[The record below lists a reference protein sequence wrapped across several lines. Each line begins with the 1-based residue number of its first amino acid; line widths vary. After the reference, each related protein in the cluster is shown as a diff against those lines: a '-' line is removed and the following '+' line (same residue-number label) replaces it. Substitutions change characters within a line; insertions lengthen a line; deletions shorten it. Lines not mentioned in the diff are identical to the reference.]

1 VTRQSTRT
9 ALFLVFALAIH
20 LSLCAVFAA
29 TVGRNHDVRKMD
41 ARWLAGPRPVQ
52 VMVAGDSH
60 ARFAVEAPVLGRAL
74 NVAVPGEHYQK
85 TTYRVP
91 WLLDHGTRKAE
102 AVVLPFDAVT
112 FASFKDDSFS
122 PELVW
127 GRYVDFLELG
137 LRKRKPFRYAGRW
150 AKAKLAPY
158 VGEMEVMLQ
167 FLTSSKHFR
176 DPEGQGSPLQLTVF
190 ESGERAARRHLQGA
204 DPWDPD
210 MEWAFR
216 RLLGELQHRG
226 LRTVLVRFP
235 VTEDY
240 ARESRALGA
249 DPALRD
255 RLAAEIVKPGTVDH
269 LDYEALFFGRPAMF
283 ADGDHLSQAGKRKF
297 SEILASD
304 LRALGILR

>member
-1 VTRQSTRT
+1 
-9 ALFLVFALAIH
+9 
-20 LSLCAVFAA
+20 
-29 TVGRNHDVRKMD
+29 
-41 ARWLAGPRPVQ
+41 
-52 VMVAGDSH
+52 
-60 ARFAVEAPVLGRAL
+60 VL
-74 NVAVPGEHYQK
+74 
-85 TTYRVP
+85 
-91 WLLDHGTRKAE
+91 
-102 AVVLPFDAVT
+102 LPFDAVT

-127 GRYVDFLELG
+127 GRYVNFFELG
-137 LRKRKPFRYAGRW
+137 WRKGQPLRYVGRW

-167 FLTSSKHFR
+167 FATSSKHFR
-176 DPEGQGSPLQLTVF
+176 DGDGEGGSPLQLTVF

-216 RLLGELQHRG
+216 RLLGELQARK
-226 LRTVLVRFP
+226 LRVVLVRFP

-240 ARESRALGA
+240 AKESRVLGA
-249 DPALRD
+249 DPVLRD
-255 RLAAEIVKPGTVDH
+255 KLLSEIAQPGVVEH
-269 LDYEALFFGRPAMF
+269 LDYEALFFGRPNMF
-283 ADGDHLSQAGKRKF
+283 VDGDHLSQTGKRKF